1 VALVHK
7 AAEEKRITIFP
18 ILENNNN
25 NNNNKYADVAR
36 WLPVE
41 SDDLDVYL
49 NNSL

>member
-18 ILENNNN
+18 ILENNNSNNN

-36 WLPVE
+36 WLPV
-41 SDDLDVYL
+41 VR
-49 NNSL
+49 